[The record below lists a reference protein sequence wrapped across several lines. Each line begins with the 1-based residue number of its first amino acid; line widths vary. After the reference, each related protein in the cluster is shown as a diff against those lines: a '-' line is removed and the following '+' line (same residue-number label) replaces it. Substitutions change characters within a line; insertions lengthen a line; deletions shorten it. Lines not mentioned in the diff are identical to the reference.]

1 VERLGERIGVSAYG
15 RVGGDASARFGV
27 VHPHHFNK
35 RKKRELRIKG
45 CRAPSAKGSFQT
57 CNAGRAAAHPY
68 HADTPTR
75 RYVPPTPAGCREP
88 EAEAVGHCYRHHLH
102 QLGRVSGL
110 SYCDQ

>member
-1 VERLGERIGVSAYG
+1 MDLSKRAFIFALSQHSIRWLGTQRARSADNRGWRDSVERLGKRIGVSAYG

-57 CNAGRAAAHPY
+57 CNAGRAA
-68 HADTPTR
+68 
-75 RYVPPTPAGCREP
+75 
-88 EAEAVGHCYRHHLH
+88 
-102 QLGRVSGL
+102 
-110 SYCDQ
+110 